1 MSERKWTPGPWMA
14 TNNPGDWGLAGAWA
28 IAPSGANPYD
38 WDQCISH
45 VEYDTP
51 YCAGASRAEIAAADR
66 AAANARLIAAA
77 PDLYEALEYMRGGGC
92 PHCNGDCASAN
103 PPVLACPMKH
113 ASAAL
118 AKARG
123 ETK

>member
-38 WDQCISH
+38 WDQCISQ
-45 VEYDTP
+45 VEYVTP

-66 AAANARLIAAA
+66 AAANAYLIAAA
-77 PDLYEALEYMRGGGC
+77 PDMYEALEY
-92 PHCNGDCASAN
+92 
-103 PPVLACPMKH
+103 LAADMIVH
-113 ASAAL
+113 MDDLTIAIVHNTL

-123 ETK
+123 ETQ

>member
-38 WDQCISH
+38 WDQCISQ
-45 VEYDTP
+45 VEYVTP

-77 PDLYEALEYMRGGGC
+77 PDLYEALADIHSKLDPNLAEYEAA
-92 PHCNGDCASAN
+92 D
-103 PPVLACPMKH
+103 K
-113 ASAAL
+113 AL

-123 ETK
+123 EA

>member
-38 WDQCISH
+38 WDQCISQ
-45 VEYDTP
+45 VEYVTP
-51 YCAGASRAEIAAADR
+51 YCAGASRAEIAAAHR
-66 AAANARLIAAA
+66 AAANAHLIAAA
-77 PDLYEALEYMRGGGC
+77 PDLYEALEQARGTILELINARNSEAEGSDEDWVGGI
-92 PHCNGDCASAN
+92 N
-103 PPVLACPMKH
+103 
-113 ASAAL
+113 AAL

-123 ETK
+123 EA